1 VENEMTVTVD
11 EQLQVNA
18 PAEDQRPDRP
28 GAPSHDVFVSYSTRD
43 KPVADAVVSRLEQA
57 NIRCWIAPRDVM
69 PGMVWAEAIIAA
81 LASSRLMVVVLS
93 GAANESP
100 QVIREVERAV
110 ASGAVVVPFRI
121 ESVEPTGAMA
131 YYLAGEHWLDA
142 MTPPLE
148 SHIGQLVRVAQ
159 TLLDRPQTEVAVAA
173 EPAPVAVP
181 QPATGS
187 GGRRRM
193 LVPGL
198 VAAGLVVA
206 IGGAAAFFAGLPGDA
221 PGALASPTASAIP
234 SAFASASAAPT
245 IAPSAVA
252 SVVPSVAPTVAPT
265 VAPVSGSAGVV
276 TSLFDMEVGDCYT
289 LGEGPLTSVL
299 VVDCQQT
306 HVLEVFALVNHGA
319 GPGAAFPGN
328 DAIAAYANDACMAPF
343 EAYVGRDYQS
353 SSYWI
358 RTITP
363 SAETWAN
370 GDREIICNVQMGSD
384 GQATTGSARDSG
396 Q

>member
-1 VENEMTVTVD
+1 
-11 EQLQVNA
+11 
-18 PAEDQRPDRP
+18 
-28 GAPSHDVFVSYSTRD
+28 
-43 KPVADAVVSRLEQA
+43 
-57 NIRCWIAPRDVM
+57 
-69 PGMVWAEAIIAA
+69 
-81 LASSRLMVVVLS
+81 
-93 GAANESP
+93 
-100 QVIREVERAV
+100 
-110 ASGAVVVPFRI
+110 
-121 ESVEPTGAMA
+121 
-131 YYLAGEHWLDA
+131 
-142 MTPPLE
+142 
-148 SHIGQLVRVAQ
+148 
-159 TLLDRPQTEVAVAA
+159 
-173 EPAPVAVP
+173 
-181 QPATGS
+181 
-187 GGRRRM
+187 M

-319 GPGAAFPGN
+319 GLGAAFPGN